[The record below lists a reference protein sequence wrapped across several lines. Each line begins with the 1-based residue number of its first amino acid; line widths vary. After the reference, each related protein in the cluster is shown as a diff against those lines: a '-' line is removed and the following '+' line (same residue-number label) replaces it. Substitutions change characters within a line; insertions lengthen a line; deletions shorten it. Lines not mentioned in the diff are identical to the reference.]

1 MLAMKTFGYSVLTE
15 WVTDNIKHTH
25 RQENKSKKDPEKELF
40 KKWVILSQ
48 NLVQGKSHEF
58 PIFNRIF

>member
-1 MLAMKTFGYSVLTE
+1 MLAMKTLGYSVLTE

-40 KKWVILSQ
+40 K
-48 NLVQGKSHEF
+48 
-58 PIFNRIF
+58 

>member
-1 MLAMKTFGYSVLTE
+1 MGGGASTKISKLCILSEDLMLAMKTLGYSVLTE

-40 KKWVILSQ
+40 K
-48 NLVQGKSHEF
+48 
-58 PIFNRIF
+58 